1 MRAALARA
9 AALAP
14 AWALVAIALGAA
26 TLGAATPA
34 AAAPATGTI
43 KGVVVFA
50 GTPPK
55 REPVVRDTDPVC
67 AKTQE
72 LSEDVVVT
80 KGKLRDVVVRVTAG
94 AKGPFPAPAGPV
106 VVTQHDCRYQPRVTT
121 VRVGQ
126 KLAIRNGDPTYHNVR
141 GALGPKTIW
150 NLSQPEGAPDIVK
163 DAPDQAGA
171 IVALHC
177 DVHAWMKAWA
187 VVVDN
192 PFVAVTGDDG
202 AFELTG
208 LPPGRY
214 TVEAWHP
221 TLGKKTATVT
231 IRRGRHA
238 AAPLRF
244 TFGN

>member
-1 MRAALARA
+1 MRTGLVHVAALA
-9 AALAP
+9 L
-14 AWALVAIALGAA
+14 IALGAA
-26 TLGAATPA
+26 PA
-34 AAAPATGTI
+34 AAAPPAGTI

-50 GTPPK
+50 GKPPA
-55 REPVVRDTDPVC
+55 REPIVRDTDPVC

-80 KGKLRDVVVRVTAG
+80 GGTLRDVVVRVTAG
-94 AKGPFPAPAGPV
+94 VKKRFPAPAEPV
-106 VVTQHDCRYQPRVTT
+106 VITQHDCRYGPRVTT

-126 KLAIRNGDPTYHNVR
+126 KLAIHNADPTYHNVR
-141 GALGPKTIW
+141 GALGRKTIW
-150 NLSQPEGAPDIVK
+150 NLSQPEGAPDIIK
-163 DAPDQAGA
+163 DAPGKPGDV
-171 IVALHC
+171 IALHC

-192 PFVAVTGDDG
+192 PFVAVTGADG
-202 AFELTG
+202 AFAITG

-221 TLGKKTATVT
+221 TLGRRTTHVT
-231 IRRGRHA
+231 IGRGRRA
-238 AAPLRF
+238 AATARF